1 MAQPAREQLR
11 LPSPEISMSPAGE
24 QLVKLPTWLW
34 LARGS
39 WHRVSETASVP
50 GVSVTAIARPTKVV
64 WKLGDGSSV
73 TCRGPG
79 TPYDG
84 GSRTEGSADPGRA
97 SPDCGHT
104 YRDSSAGQPSGAY
117 SVSATIHWTITW
129 AGAGDSGIFPGMTTT
144 STAQVRVAESQALNT
159 RQ

>member
-1 MAQPAREQLR
+1 MAQQAREQLR
-11 LPSPEISMSPAGE
+11 LPSPDISMSPAGE

-39 WHRVSETASVP
+39 WEPVSATAAVP
-50 GVSVTAIARPTKVV
+50 GVSVTAVARPAKVV

-79 TPYDG
+79 TPYD
-84 GSRTEGSADPGRA
+84 EGVRKKGPEDPGRA

-104 YRDSSAGQPSGAY
+104 YRSSSAGQPAGAY
-117 SVSATIHWTITW
+117 TVSATIHWTVTW
-129 AGAGDSGIFPGMTTT
+129 AGAGDSGTFPGMTTT

-159 RQ
+159 R